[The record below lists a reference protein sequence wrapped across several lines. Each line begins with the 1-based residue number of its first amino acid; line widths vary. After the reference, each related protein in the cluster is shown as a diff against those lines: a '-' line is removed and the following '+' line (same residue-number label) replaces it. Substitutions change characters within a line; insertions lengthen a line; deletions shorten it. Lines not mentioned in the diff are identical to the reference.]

1 MKKDDALQI
10 REKVL
15 VQVAELTTR
24 YNLPLL
30 TEDGKLYHAE
40 LDGENL
46 WMQRFSRPGVW
57 PHVRAGEAPVVK
69 PGLRY
74 EMWYFAKREEV
85 VVALLLGRGKAIDPL
100 YPLLKPLFTEF
111 VEEGR
116 YARRYTLPD
125 DVMRKVHPAQPGVM
139 RRVPLKKD
147 EKRYEVFEQL
157 LRDTAERLNNV
168 VLTHDP
174 SARFALGHL
183 DECRATSPTQVLL
196 GQFGKKA

>member
-1 MKKDDALQI
+1 MKKDDALKM

-15 VQVAELTTR
+15 TQVAELTSR
-24 YNLPLL
+24 YNLPSLA
-30 TEDGKLYHAE
+30 EDGKLYHDE
-40 LDGENL
+40 IDGENL

-57 PHVRAGEAPVVK
+57 PHIRAGEASLVK

-116 YARRYTLPD
+116 YARRYTQPD
-125 DVMRKVHPAQPGVM
+125 DVMRKVHPAQPGIM
-139 RRVPLKKD
+139 RRVPLKKE

-157 LRDTAERLNNV
+157 LRDTAEKVDITLRTL
-168 VLTHDP
+168 DP
-174 SARFALGHL
+174 ESRFATAHL
-183 DECRATSPTQVLL
+183 EECRATSPTRALL
-196 GQFGKKA
+196 DQFGKKA